1 MTTVKPCPWHA
12 RILARACRS
21 LPHLGAK
28 TRKRLARDLAR
39 ACPRCGQ
46 THTSWRRNPASNPM
60 DNRQCRTCIR
70 ARRGAKKQ
78 DRREVA

>member
-12 RILARACRS
+12 RILARVYRS

-39 ACPRCGQ
+39 ACPHCQ
-46 THTSWRRNPASNPM
+46 DATSPG
-60 DNRQCRTCIR
+60 
-70 ARRGAKKQ
+70 GAWTPTPHLPRDPHKEKS
-78 DRREVA
+78 R